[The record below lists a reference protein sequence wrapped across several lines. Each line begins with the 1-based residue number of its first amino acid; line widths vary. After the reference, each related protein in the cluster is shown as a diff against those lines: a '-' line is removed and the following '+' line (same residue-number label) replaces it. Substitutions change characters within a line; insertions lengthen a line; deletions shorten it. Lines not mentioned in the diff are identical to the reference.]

1 MDRHTRKRNKA
12 LTCSFFAILAF
23 IFSLVSCDNFNK
35 PVREYFEFYTTE
47 AVVGK
52 TVLPD
57 TSGTYNGI
65 TCVESNDNKEIIF
78 HLMNPK
84 GFNIDAGYNFY
95 DLMVGDVPTSSAKYS
110 FVQSLDKN
118 TLTLTFS
125 KEFLETVD
133 KGCDSLAE
141 YDPDTGNPTGRYKK
155 NISGT
160 ISLSTSDGGA
170 ARNFKTPF
178 HFSIMVN
185 SAPPPVKSPILQLD
199 AESGGKYILC
209 FFVPITSGSVHEDTK
224 KIFINNDEFK
234 LDSDGTVKN
243 ADGTANSNFSYTK
256 PSSIFVIPGCDVDFD
271 SLPEITGYKKCFYK
285 TGIPQSDSETKFTIT
300 LKDDYN
306 FTSSANVS
314 NKAKRLAPPMILNGA
329 AEVASGS
336 NHLADGD
343 TKQLGVIFKHW
354 GKNIDHTPSGP
365 VTIYYEI
372 EKTSAP
378 QNTITGHKDVAAFG
392 STVVNLSGGT
402 YTIRSWV
409 TKPYSIDSE
418 VLEVTNVVIK
428 EPQLYYV
435 ANAAGGGSDEDSHDG
450 SKNKP
455 FASFKRAFEKFAET
469 SESSCEIRLKT
480 DLAPSDE
487 DCETSTN
494 AVIGPSFSGSKTVS
508 IRGWN
513 GTKTIDMS
521 NLSGIH
527 AVYAVNNLSLT
538 LENLVFTG
546 GSDTSTETS
555 AIYNAGTLT
564 LKNCTVTANT
574 CTGVYNDY
582 VNSSTRL
589 NFEEKVVIDGNF
601 KGGEPFNLYLTGHS
615 SEKITSITNLS
626 SASRIGVLTS
636 SEPET
641 GNPVTFTEAWD
652 ASFGNPWNVFSSD
665 SSNYYVDYK
674 SYPNTSIVVLKKQGA
689 SISFGEDNL
698 SFHTQTNANGMSFI
712 LYKNSNPADGTI
724 SVVSKTLKYGADTV
738 LQSTTDSVVSVSGN
752 TVGVN
757 VSSLESGSYILYL
770 RLIYKGS
777 TYDVNLP
784 FSK

>member
-35 PVREYFEFYTTE
+35 PVREWFDYYTNSAGIE
-47 AVVGK
+47 DFSVPESIGK
-52 TVLPD
+52 YAGMNV
-57 TSGTYNGI
+57 I
-65 TCVESNDNKEIIF
+65 ESNSDKEVYF
-78 HLMNPK
+78 YLRNPK
-84 GFNIDAGYNFY
+84 NYPLNFHYYAGEETDNANVEFAPEQ
-95 DLMVGDVPTSSAKYS
+95 DSSNSSVAKIILPHTT
-110 FVQSLDKN
+110 LDEIEKN
-118 TLTLTFS
+118 SIT
-125 KEFLETVD
+125 
-133 KGCDSLAE
+133 
-141 YDPDTGNPTGRYKK
+141 NK
-155 NISGT
+155 NISGQIKINVADET
-160 ISLSTSDGGA
+160 EREFTS
-170 ARNFKTPF
+170 FYLPLF
-178 HFSIMVN
+178 VN

-271 SLPEITGYKKCFYK
+271 LLPEINGYKKCFYK

-343 TKQLGVIFKHW
+343 TKQLGVTFKHW
-354 GKNIDHTPSGP
+354 GKNIDNTLSGP

-378 QNTITGHKDVAAFG
+378 QTTITGHKDVAAFG
-392 STVVNLSGGT
+392 STVVKLSGGT

-480 DLAPSDE
+480 NLAPSDE
-487 DCETSTN
+487 DCEASTN
-494 AVIGPSFSGSKTVS
+494 AVIGSSFSGSKTVS

-521 NLSGIH
+521 NLSGTH
-527 AVYAVNNLSLT
+527 AVYAVKNLSLT

-546 GSDTSTETS
+546 CSDTSTETS

-582 VNSSTRL
+582 VNSSTNL

-626 SASRIGVLTS
+626 SASRIGVLTEV
-636 SEPET
+636 EPET
-641 GNPVTFTEAWD
+641 GNPVTFTKVWD
-652 ASFGNPWNVFSSD
+652 ASFGNPWNVFVSD
-665 SSNYYVDYK
+665 NVSFYVDFNDSVTNK
-674 SYPNTSIVVLKKQGA
+674 VVLKKQGA
-689 SISFGEDNL
+689 SISFGESGNL
-698 SFHTQTNANGMSFI
+698 SFTANLDNYAKIFT
-712 LYKNSNPADGTI
+712 LNDGT
-724 SVVSKTLKYGADTV
+724 
-738 LQSTTDSVVSVSGN
+738 
-752 TVGVN
+752 GVN
-757 VSSLESGSYILYL
+757 GQIVIESKVLMCGSDLVSDNKYDVTVSENVITVTPDSNGNSLGEGHYL
-770 RLIYKGS
+770 LLLHFKYKGNF
-777 TYDVNLP
+777 YDVNLP
-784 FSK
+784 FTVTN

>member
-1 MDRHTRKRNKA
+1 MDRHTCKRNKA
-12 LTCSFFAILAF
+12 LTCSFFAIFAF

-35 PVREYFEFYTTE
+35 PVRGWFDYYTNSAGIE
-47 AVVGK
+47 DFSVPESIGK
-52 TVLPD
+52 YAGMNV
-57 TSGTYNGI
+57 I
-65 TCVESNDNKEIIF
+65 ESNSDKEVYF
-78 HLMNPK
+78 YLRNPK
-84 GFNIDAGYNFY
+84 NYPLNFHYNAGEETDNANVEFAPEQ
-95 DLMVGDVPTSSAKYS
+95 DSSNSSVAKII
-110 FVQSLDKN
+110 LPHTTLNEIEKN
-118 TLTLTFS
+118 SIT
-125 KEFLETVD
+125 
-133 KGCDSLAE
+133 
-141 YDPDTGNPTGRYKK
+141 NK
-155 NISGT
+155 NISGQIKINVADET
-160 ISLSTSDGGA
+160 EREFTS
-170 ARNFKTPF
+170 FYLPLF
-178 HFSIMVN
+178 VN

-378 QNTITGHKDVAAFG
+378 QTTITGHKDVAAFG

-455 FASFKRAFEKFAET
+455 FASIEKAISTYKMARFNN
-469 SESSCEIRLKT
+469 SELDSCEIRVKT
-480 DLAPSDE
+480 NLIFDVSDAYGVS
-487 DCETSTN
+487 DSY
-494 AVIGPSFSGSKTVS
+494 IGNDASGRIFV
-508 IRGWN
+508 RGWN
-513 GTKTIDMS
+513 GVKIIDMS
-521 NLSGIH
+521 NVPGKR
-527 AVYAVNNLSLT
+527 AVHVAHSANLT
-538 LENLVFTG
+538 LENFTFIG
-546 GSDTSTETS
+546 CANTASEKT
-555 AIYNAGTLT
+555 AVCNYGTLT
-564 LKNCTVTANT
+564 LRNCTVTDNS
-574 CTGVYNDY
+574 CYGVW
-582 VNSSTRL
+582 NSGSFFL
-589 NFEEKVVIDGNF
+589 EGKVVIDGNTF
-601 KGGEPFNLYLTGHS
+601 EGSPSNLYLDGRS
-615 SEKITSITNLS
+615 EEKITGITNLS
-626 SASRIGVLTS
+626 SASRIGVTTLS
-636 SEPET
+636 VPET
-641 GNPVTFTEAWD
+641 GNPVTFTKVWD

-665 SSNYYVDYK
+665 SSDYYVDYE
-674 SYPNTSIVVLKKQGA
+674 SYTNTSIVVLKKQGA

-698 SFHTQTNANGMSFI
+698 SFHT
-712 LYKNSNPADGTI
+712 
-724 SVVSKTLKYGADTV
+724 
-738 LQSTTDSVVSVSGN
+738 
-752 TVGVN
+752 
-757 VSSLESGSYILYL
+757 
-770 RLIYKGS
+770 
-777 TYDVNLP
+777 
-784 FSK
+784 